1 MRAIQCAL
9 CGKNQKLKELYKE
22 TFVPETINA
31 QTFSARRTPDRMHYR
46 FVRCTNCGLI
56 FSNPIFPS
64 NKIVNLYKDS
74 TFDYATESSFLKK
87 TYGYYLKRLLQKQ
100 KKEKLR
106 LLDVGCGNG
115 FFLEEA
121 KDMGVGHVYGIEP
134 GKASVQ
140 KAPKWLQKNITVGI
154 LDKTSVKA
162 NSFDIVCCFHTLDH
176 IIDPNTFLEDVYRSL
191 KKGGKALFIVH
202 DTNGLSVKLFGEK
215 SPIFDIEHIFLFNK
229 ETLAKLFEKNGF
241 SVVETFAV
249 KNRYPLHYWFR
260 MLPFPQKIKQILLFS
275 LIKANLAN
283 VPLSLSAGNIG
294 IIARKGN

>member
-22 TFVPETINA
+22 TFVAGNVNA

-56 FSNPIFPS
+56 FSNPIMPS

-87 TYGYYLKRLLQKQ
+87 TYGHYLKKLLLNQ

-121 KDMGVGHVYGIEP
+121 KEMGVGHVYGIEP

-154 LDKTSVKA
+154 LNKTSVKA
-162 NSFDIVCCFHTLDH
+162 NSFDIVSCFHTLDH
-176 IIDPNTFLEDVYRSL
+176 IIDPNTFLQDTYRSL

-229 ETLAKLFEKNGF
+229 DTLAKLFEKNGF

-260 MLPFPQKIKQILLFS
+260 MTPLPNTFKSFVLSILH
-275 LIKANLAN
+275 KTKLAN
-283 VPLSLSAGNIG
+283 IPIALSAGNIG
-294 IIARKGN
+294 IIAQKK